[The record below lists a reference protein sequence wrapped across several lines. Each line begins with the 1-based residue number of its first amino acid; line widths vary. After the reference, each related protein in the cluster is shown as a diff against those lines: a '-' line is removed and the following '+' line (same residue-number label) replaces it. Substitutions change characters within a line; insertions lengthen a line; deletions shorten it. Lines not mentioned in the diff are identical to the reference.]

1 MIRNIIQGPGFCAVT
16 EDGVLVEYIQ
26 EDPSRQCGDIL
37 TGRIDRLMPGLN
49 CAFVDIGRKK
59 SGFLPLDEQSSSFTG
74 SKPRS
79 GEKIILQIKK
89 EETGSKGAFLTR
101 DVTFPGNTVILMPLN
116 RFIGVSSRTE
126 DEEIRDRLKTLGKE
140 IAAGRF
146 GLVLRKAA
154 ETADAE
160 TIRGEAES
168 LYEQWI
174 ALTETAASIGK
185 TGTVLYSGSAAEQ
198 LKQDYASRGIDMVQE
213 TETLSPDIRKQ
224 LTTATERKLT
234 LPGGGN
240 IVVDRCEAMTVI
252 DVNTASFSGHGMKE
266 QTILETNLEACRM
279 IARQVRLRNISGII
293 LIDFIN
299 MDSDTDRIRVQQELT
314 ECFSCDRIK
323 TVIHGWT
330 SLGLLEMTRKRTRPA
345 LYEELFKVCPFC
357 GGTGYRLREQ
367 KE

>member
-1 MIRNIIQGPGFCAVT
+1 MIRNIIQGSGFSAVT
-16 EDGVLVEYIQ
+16 EDGILVEYIK
-26 EDPSRQCGDIL
+26 EDPSGQCGDIV

-74 SKPRS
+74 SKPKS
-79 GEKIILQIKK
+79 GEKAIFQIKK

-101 DVTFPGNTVILMPLN
+101 DLTLPGTMVILMPLN

-126 DEEIRDRLKTLGKE
+126 EEETRERLKQFGRE

-168 LYEQWI
+168 LYEQWT
-174 ALTETAASIGK
+174 ALAAAADSAGK
-185 TGTVLYSGSAAEQ
+185 PGSVLRSGSTAEQ
-198 LKQDYASRGIDMVQE
+198 LRQDYASRGIDMVQE
-213 TETLSPDIRKQ
+213 TEALNPEIQRQ
-224 LTTATERKLT
+224 LTAALERKLT

-279 IARQVRLRNISGII
+279 IAQQVRLRNISGII
-293 LIDFIN
+293 LIDFID
-299 MDSDTDRIRVQQELT
+299 MDRDTDRTRVQQELT
-314 ECFSCDRIK
+314 ECFSYDRIK
-323 TVIHGWT
+323 TVVHGWT
-330 SLGLLEMTRKRTRPA
+330 SLGLLEMTRKRTRPP
-345 LYEELFKVCPFC
+345 LCEELCMVCTSC
-357 GGTGYRLREQ
+357 KGTGYRLREQ